1 MTEELRHFIMDVW
14 LWTTDRHS
22 RPLKDIRF
30 ESDHFPTELECNRIM
45 LADDEVK
52 EHIKSGI
59 GIRYVNLREY
69 KL

>member
-14 LWTTDRHS
+14 LWTLDRHS

-45 LADDEVK
+45 LSDEEVK
-52 EHIKSGI
+52 EHIKSGT